1 MKSHIRLHTAI
12 LILLDSKIVTC
23 NKQKNIMSFNHIID
37 RDIIYWN
44 DIKISRLEN
53 RHLENI
59 INYLKRYS
67 VSDLN
72 NSPYINERSEK
83 IFDPDYIAL
92 LETELIYRLNND
104 IVVSYDDPN
113 KSRGFSLDAK
123 SPLRKR

>member
-1 MKSHIRLHTAI
+1 
-12 LILLDSKIVTC
+12 
-23 NKQKNIMSFNHIID
+23 MSFNHIKD
-37 RDIIYWN
+37 RDIICWN

-53 RHLENI
+53 QHLENI

-67 VSDLN
+67 ISDLN
-72 NSPYINERSEK
+72 NSPYITEKSER

-113 KSRGFSLDAK
+113 KSRGFSLNTK

>member
-1 MKSHIRLHTAI
+1 
-12 LILLDSKIVTC
+12 
-23 NKQKNIMSFNHIID
+23 MSFNHIKD
-37 RDIIYWN
+37 RDIICWTG
-44 DIKISRLEN
+44 IKISHLEN

-72 NSPYINERSEK
+72 NSPYIIERSEQ

-113 KSRGFSLDAK
+113 KSRGFSLNTK

>member
-1 MKSHIRLHTAI
+1 
-12 LILLDSKIVTC
+12 
-23 NKQKNIMSFNHIID
+23 MSFNHIKD
-37 RDIIYWN
+37 RDIICWTG
-44 DIKISRLEN
+44 IKISHLEN
-53 RHLENI
+53 KHLENI
-59 INYLKRYS
+59 INYLKKYS

-72 NSPYINERSEK
+72 NSPYITERSER

-113 KSRGFSLDAK
+113 KSRGFSLNTK

>member
-1 MKSHIRLHTAI
+1 
-12 LILLDSKIVTC
+12 
-23 NKQKNIMSFNHIID
+23 MSFNHLRD
-37 RDIIYWN
+37 RDIICWT
-44 DIKISRLEN
+44 DIKISHLEN

-72 NSPYINERSEK
+72 NSPYATEK
-83 IFDPDYIAL
+83 SKQIFDPDYIEL
-92 LETELIYRLNND
+92 LEKELIYRLNND

-113 KSRGFSLDAK
+113 KSRGFSLNTK

>member
-1 MKSHIRLHTAI
+1 
-12 LILLDSKIVTC
+12 
-23 NKQKNIMSFNHIID
+23 MSFNHIKD
-37 RDIIYWN
+37 RDIICWTG
-44 DIKISRLEN
+44 IKISHLEN

-72 NSPYINERSEK
+72 NSPTMTEK
-83 IFDPDYIAL
+83 SKQIFDPDYIEL
-92 LETELIYRLNND
+92 LEKELIYRLNND

-113 KSRGFSLDAK
+113 KSRGFSLDTK

>member
-1 MKSHIRLHTAI
+1 MI
-12 LILLDSKIVTC
+12 
-23 NKQKNIMSFNHIID
+23 FNHIKD
-37 RDIIYWN
+37 RDVICWTG
-44 DIKISRLEN
+44 IKISHLEN

-72 NSPYINERSEK
+72 NSPTMTEK
-83 IFDPDYIAL
+83 SKQIFDPDYIEL
-92 LETELIYRLNND
+92 LEKELIYRLNND

-113 KSRGFSLDAK
+113 KSRGFSLNTK

>member
-1 MKSHIRLHTAI
+1 
-12 LILLDSKIVTC
+12 
-23 NKQKNIMSFNHIID
+23 MSFNHIKD
-37 RDIIYWN
+37 RDIICWTG
-44 DIKISRLEN
+44 IKISHLEN

-59 INYLKRYS
+59 INYLKKYS

-72 NSPYINERSEK
+72 NSPYINERSGK

-113 KSRGFSLDAK
+113 KSRGFSLDTR
-123 SPLRKR
+123 STN

>member
-1 MKSHIRLHTAI
+1 
-12 LILLDSKIVTC
+12 
-23 NKQKNIMSFNHIID
+23 MSFNHLRD
-37 RDIIYWN
+37 RDIVYWN

-53 RHLENI
+53 KHLENI
-59 INYLKRYS
+59 INYLKKYS

-72 NSPYINERSEK
+72 NSPYATERSER

-113 KSRGFSLDAK
+113 KSRGFSLNTK

>member
-1 MKSHIRLHTAI
+1 
-12 LILLDSKIVTC
+12 
-23 NKQKNIMSFNHIID
+23 MSFNHIID

>member
-1 MKSHIRLHTAI
+1 
-12 LILLDSKIVTC
+12 
-23 NKQKNIMSFNHIID
+23 MSFNHIRD
-37 RDIIYWN
+37 RDIVYWN
-44 DIKISRLEN
+44 NIKISHLEN
-53 RHLENI
+53 KHLENI
-59 INYLKRYS
+59 INYLKKYS

-72 NSPYINERSEK
+72 NSPYITEKSER

-113 KSRGFSLDAK
+113 KSRGFSLNTK

>member
-1 MKSHIRLHTAI
+1 
-12 LILLDSKIVTC
+12 
-23 NKQKNIMSFNHIID
+23 MSFNHIKD
-37 RDIIYWN
+37 RDIICWTG
-44 DIKISRLEN
+44 IKISHLEN

-72 NSPYINERSEK
+72 NSPYITERSEQ

-113 KSRGFSLDAK
+113 KSRGFSLNTK

>member
-1 MKSHIRLHTAI
+1 
-12 LILLDSKIVTC
+12 
-23 NKQKNIMSFNHIID
+23 MSFNHIID
-37 RDIIYWN
+37 RDIVYWN
-44 DIKISRLEN
+44 NIKISHLEN
-53 RHLENI
+53 KHLENI
-59 INYLKRYS
+59 INYLKKYS

-72 NSPYINERSEK
+72 NSPYAIERSER

-113 KSRGFSLDAK
+113 KSRGFSLNTK

>member
-1 MKSHIRLHTAI
+1 
-12 LILLDSKIVTC
+12 
-23 NKQKNIMSFNHIID
+23 MSFNHIKD
-37 RDIIYWN
+37 RDIVYWN

-72 NSPYINERSEK
+72 NSPTMNEKSK
-83 IFDPDYIAL
+83 QIFDPDYIEL
-92 LETELIYRLNND
+92 LEKELIYRLNND

-113 KSRGFSLDAK
+113 KSRGFSLNTK

>member
-1 MKSHIRLHTAI
+1 
-12 LILLDSKIVTC
+12 
-23 NKQKNIMSFNHIID
+23 MSFNHIID
-37 RDIIYWN
+37 RDIVYWN

-72 NSPYINERSEK
+72 NSPTMTEK
-83 IFDPDYIAL
+83 SKQIFDPDYIEL
-92 LETELIYRLNND
+92 LEKELIYRLNND
-104 IVVSYDDPN
+104 IIVSYDDPN
-113 KSRGFSLDAK
+113 KSRGFSLNTK

>member
-1 MKSHIRLHTAI
+1 
-12 LILLDSKIVTC
+12 
-23 NKQKNIMSFNHIID
+23 MSFNHLRD
-37 RDIIYWN
+37 RDIVYWN

-53 RHLENI
+53 QHLENI

-67 VSDLN
+67 ISDLN
-72 NSPYINERSEK
+72 NSPYITEK
-83 IFDPDYIAL
+83 SGRIFDPDYIAL

-113 KSRGFSLDAK
+113 KSRGFSLNTK

>member
-1 MKSHIRLHTAI
+1 
-12 LILLDSKIVTC
+12 
-23 NKQKNIMSFNHIID
+23 MSFNHIID

-72 NSPYINERSEK
+72 NSPTMTEK
-83 IFDPDYIAL
+83 SKQIFDPDYIEL
-92 LETELIYRLNND
+92 LEKELIYRLNND

-113 KSRGFSLDAK
+113 KSRGFSLNTK

>member
-1 MKSHIRLHTAI
+1 
-12 LILLDSKIVTC
+12 
-23 NKQKNIMSFNHIID
+23 MSFNHLRD

-44 DIKISRLEN
+44 DIKISHLEN

-72 NSPYINERSEK
+72 NSPTMSEK
-83 IFDPDYIAL
+83 SKQVFDPDYIAL

-113 KSRGFSLDAK
+113 KSRGFSLDMK

>member
-1 MKSHIRLHTAI
+1 
-12 LILLDSKIVTC
+12 
-23 NKQKNIMSFNHIID
+23 MSFNHIID
-37 RDIIYWN
+37 RDIVYWN

-72 NSPYINERSEK
+72 NSPTMTEK
-83 IFDPDYIAL
+83 SKQIFDPDYIEL
-92 LETELIYRLNND
+92 LEKELIYRLNND

-113 KSRGFSLDAK
+113 KSRGFSLNTK

>member
-1 MKSHIRLHTAI
+1 
-12 LILLDSKIVTC
+12 
-23 NKQKNIMSFNHIID
+23 MSFNHLRD
-37 RDIIYWN
+37 RDIVYWN
-44 DIKISRLEN
+44 NIKISHLEN

-72 NSPYINERSEK
+72 NSPYITERSK
-83 IFDPDYIAL
+83 HIFDPDYIAL

-113 KSRGFSLDAK
+113 KSRGFSLNTK

>member
-1 MKSHIRLHTAI
+1 
-12 LILLDSKIVTC
+12 
-23 NKQKNIMSFNHIID
+23 MSFNHLRD

-44 DIKISRLEN
+44 DIKISHLEN

-72 NSPYINERSEK
+72 NSPNMTERSK
-83 IFDPDYIAL
+83 QIFDPDYIEL
-92 LETELIYRLNND
+92 LEKELIYRLNND
-104 IVVSYDDPN
+104 IVVSYDNPN
-113 KSRGFSLDAK
+113 KSRGFNLNTK

>member
-1 MKSHIRLHTAI
+1 
-12 LILLDSKIVTC
+12 
-23 NKQKNIMSFNHIID
+23 MSFNHIKD
-37 RDIIYWN
+37 RDIICWTG
-44 DIKISRLEN
+44 IKISHLEN

-72 NSPYINERSEK
+72 NSPTMTEK
-83 IFDPDYIAL
+83 SKQIFDPDYIEL
-92 LETELIYRLNND
+92 LEKELIYRLNND

-113 KSRGFSLDAK
+113 KSRGFSLNTK

>member
-1 MKSHIRLHTAI
+1 
-12 LILLDSKIVTC
+12 
-23 NKQKNIMSFNHIID
+23 MSFNHLRD
-37 RDIIYWN
+37 RDIVYWN

-53 RHLENI
+53 QHLENI

-67 VSDLN
+67 ISDLN
-72 NSPYINERSEK
+72 NSPYITEKSER

-92 LETELIYRLNND
+92 LETELIYRLNID

-113 KSRGFSLDAK
+113 KSRGFSLNTK

>member
-1 MKSHIRLHTAI
+1 
-12 LILLDSKIVTC
+12 
-23 NKQKNIMSFNHIID
+23 MSFNHIKD
-37 RDIIYWN
+37 RDIICWTG
-44 DIKISRLEN
+44 IKISHLEN

-59 INYLKRYS
+59 INYLKKYS

-72 NSPYINERSEK
+72 NSPYITERSER

-104 IVVSYDDPN
+104 IIVSYDDPN
-113 KSRGFSLDAK
+113 KSRGFSLNTK

>member
-1 MKSHIRLHTAI
+1 
-12 LILLDSKIVTC
+12 
-23 NKQKNIMSFNHIID
+23 MSFNHLRD
-37 RDIIYWN
+37 RDTVYWN

-53 RHLENI
+53 QHLENI

-67 VSDLN
+67 ISDLN
-72 NSPYINERSEK
+72 NSPYITERSDR

-104 IVVSYDDPN
+104 IIVSYDDPN
-113 KSRGFSLDAK
+113 KSRGFSLNTK